1 MSDMSKMKS
10 SKHSEMDFSP
20 LDRTDLYIRRSD
32 KEVGNEATNKYTSS
46 T

>member
-10 SKHSEMDFSP
+10 SSTANELLPF
-20 LDRTDLYIRRSD
+20 DRTDLYIRRSD
-32 KEVGNEATNKYTSS
+32 KEVGNESTNEYTSS